1 MRLLA
6 VERLISFE
14 KTTFLESCVIWEM
27 PESGFLPLR
36 IAKNSPAAGS
46 SAAKIEIAILYSGF
60 SLEFLAVEELFKSY
74 RRGWQ
79 ILGILEGTYFLPLNI
94 IKLSLL
100 YGIGIETWTLSFA
113 WLREAMVY
121 M

>member
-14 KTTFLESCVIWEM
+14 KTTFLERFVIWEM

-100 YGIGIETWTLSFA
+100 YGIGIETWTLRFT